1 MTESRSSFLSPV
13 RRIPRFAQSAPTPAQ
28 QNPRSAHNVAG
39 SAAAPPMISDTAM
52 PPEPSEAEIQHTAY
66 LLWLE
71 NGRPAGRD
79 RENWL
84 AAKELLRH
92 RRGAVAAP
100 GRRRQPLSVFPPAVP
115 AGR

>member
-1 MTESRSSFLSPV
+1 MQPLPV
-13 RRIPRFAQSAPTPAQ
+13 
-28 QNPRSAHNVAG
+28 
-39 SAAAPPMISDTAM
+39 M
-52 PPEPSEAEIQHTAY
+52 PPEPTEAEIQHTAY

-71 NGRPAGRD
+71 NGRPEGRD

-92 RRGAVAAP
+92 RRGAAV
-100 GRRRQPLSVFPPAVP
+100 GRRQPLSMLLPAVP